1 MAFTG
6 QAAILVENAR
16 LYAQTDQKL
25 AARVEELSVMQRI
38 DRELNTSLDVERAM
52 EITLEWSMRQS
63 DTTAGL
69 VGVVEEGGLQIMA
82 SEGFTSELEA
92 YQEEPLPLSHAAIRE
107 AVTTVKV
114 QRTNSEDLQNGARF
128 SRNAESQMVIPIRRE
143 SEVLGIVVLESENA
157 DTYSEEIEEFLVR
170 LSDHAAIAISNA
182 QLYNEVQK
190 ANLAKS
196 DFVSFVAHELKTPM
210 TSIKGYADLLAA
222 GSVGDINEAQQNF
235 LATIRT
241 NVTRMATLVTDL
253 ADISRIEAGRLHLEF
268 STIPIKDS
276 VEDVVQATKALLDD
290 KNQTLVIDILDDLA
304 PAWGDPNRIIQ
315 VLTNLVSNA
324 HKYTPEGGTITI
336 YAKEADNE
344 WDPEGAEKVV
354 HISVADTGIGIKE
367 EDQKKIFQQYFRTE
381 EGKGVAAGTG
391 LGLNI
396 ARYLVE
402 MQGGTI
408 WFESEYRQGT
418 TFHFTI
424 PITELESE

>member
-1 MAFTG
+1 M
-6 QAAILVENAR
+6 
-16 LYAQTDQKL
+16 
-25 AARVEELSVMQRI
+25 
-38 DRELNTSLDVERAM
+38 
-52 EITLEWSMRQS
+52 
-63 DTTAGL
+63 
-69 VGVVEEGGLQIMA
+69 
-82 SEGFTSELEA
+82 
-92 YQEEPLPLSHAAIRE
+92 PLTHAAIRE

-128 SRNAESQMVIPIRRE
+128 SENAQSQMVIPIRRE
-143 SEVLGIVVLESENA
+143 SEVLGIVVLESDNA

-235 LATIRT
+235 LTTIRT

-290 KNQTLVIDILDDLA
+290 KKQTLEIEISDDLA

-344 WDPEGAEKVV
+344 WDLEGAEKVV

-408 WFESEYRQGT
+408 WFDNEYRQGT